1 MPIFEKKEDIF
12 ELLEKF
18 EKSSATEITIADSE
32 KKISI
37 KKGNAF
43 NTQLLPNLTPLSLR
57 SEIYG
62 LGHNNTPQ
70 VTSEA
75 KTDIIS
81 QKSRS
86 NIGNINNINEDKS
99 GKIVKA
105 PLIGVYYSA
114 PSPDSEP
121 FIEVG
126 KKINKGSVVCII
138 EAMKV
143 MNEIESEIDGEVVE
157 IFVNNAQ
164 PVEFGQPLFRVK

>member
-62 LGHNNTPQ
+62 LGHNNNTPQ

-75 KTDIIS
+75 KTDIVS
-81 QKSRS
+81 QERRS
-86 NIGNINNINEDKS
+86 NIINNINEDKS

-126 KKINKGSVVCII
+126 KKISKGSVVCII

-143 MNEIESEIDGEVVE
+143 MNEIESEIDGEVAE